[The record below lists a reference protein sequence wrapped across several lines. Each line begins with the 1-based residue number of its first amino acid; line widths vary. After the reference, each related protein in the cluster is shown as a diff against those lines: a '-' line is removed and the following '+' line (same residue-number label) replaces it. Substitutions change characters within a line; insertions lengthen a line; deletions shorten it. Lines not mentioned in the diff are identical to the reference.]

1 MAGYLDCIKRVQILI
16 PDILEHLKERTN
28 VLREKFREDIN
39 EIVLVGSGTS
49 NTSATTSQLFME
61 EVSGLSTSVILP
73 NQFMKKSAYNK
84 HALYVFTSQS
94 GTSIFTLKCMEKAK
108 EIGGL
113 TLAITGSEEN
123 AMAKS
128 ADIHVNMGCG
138 YEEYGQRTIG
148 YCTSVFTQ
156 MLIALE
162 IGLVRKFINEET
174 YNNYIEDAKKV
185 PSSHKQ
191 VCEDALLWF
200 ESNKET
206 LIHAKGFAYY
216 GSGALWGVA
225 LEGALKCL
233 EVVQKYLCVGYEMD
247 DGLHGPTMG
256 FTLEHNVIILD
267 DGKADAH
274 LIKGLKDFITNELK
288 DAYIIG
294 EHAKDAQ
301 DLKINFAS
309 THFRMLEIAPVI
321 QILAYCLATSQN
333 VEIPLLKGHVL
344 KEYKYF
350 STHEG
355 NVV

>member
-1 MAGYLDCIKRVQILI
+1 MVGYLDCIQRVQTII
-16 PDILEHLKERTN
+16 PDILNQIENRTKT
-28 VLREKFREDIN
+28 LREKFREDIN

-61 EVSGLSTSVILP
+61 ETSGLSTSVILP

-94 GTSIFTLKCMEKAK
+94 GTSIFTVKCMEKAK
-108 EIGGL
+108 EMGGL
-113 TLAITGSEEN
+113 TLAITGNEEN

-156 MLIALE
+156 MLIALQ
-162 IGLVRKFINEET
+162 IGLIRKHISEET
-174 YNNYIEDAKKV
+174 YLMYIEDARKV
-185 PSSHKQ
+185 PDSHKK
-191 VCEDALLWF
+191 VCEDALVWF
-200 ESNKET
+200 EKNKET
-206 LIHAKGFAYY
+206 LIHAKGYVYY
-216 GSGALWGVA
+216 GSGSLWGVA

-256 FTLEHNVIILD
+256 FTQEHNVIILD

-274 LIKGLKDFITNELK
+274 LIKGLKNFITNELK

-294 EHAKDAQ
+294 ENTQDIQ
-301 DLKINFAS
+301 DLKIAYAS
-309 THFRMLEIAPVI
+309 RHFRMLEVAPAI
-321 QILAYCLATSQN
+321 QILAYCLATAQN